1 MTDENISLNTDDQ
14 LPSREQFVRSFYK
27 ILQSLKIHREN
38 NQLLTESVHDFIEL
52 LHRIG
57 DEQGSLTIRF
67 IRGRLWLQEE
77 KLLYRRETVNLFD
90 NLMSYFEKRG
100 LGGIR
105 FYPRIGS
112 KDMTEILVFAAILNQ
127 AEQKKDAL
135 SWLTHEIQEEGFSW
149 VEIIKPDAKSSG
161 SRVQKSEKALKTYA
175 YAIESVQEIAQKLS
189 AGSRVGIG
197 KTLRITQNMVDLMME
212 DEPLFLALST
222 IRMYD
227 DYTYRHSLN
236 VAILSMC
243 IGRRISLSR
252 RSLEQLGL
260 CGLLHDLGKIM
271 VPKHIL
277 SKPGKLTQEEFEEMK
292 KHVLNSVRQIVKI
305 HGSSERKAKL
315 LLPPFEHHLRY
326 DLSGYPQT
334 HRHEPLTLFGR
345 IIAIADV
352 YDATTS
358 PRVYRRNAMPPDQAL
373 GMMFAH
379 AGTHFDPILLKV
391 FINMVGVYPIGTL
404 LELDSKELAIVVR
417 GAENSD
423 KTRPKVMLLSSDEN
437 GGFKKGKIT
446 DLNEKD
452 PSSGYYARNIIRSL
466 YPSDYAIQPA
476 AFLL

>member
-1 MTDENISLNTDDQ
+1 MTDETANPNFQDPLLI
-14 LPSREQFVRSFYK
+14 REEFVRVFYK
-27 ILQSLKIHREN
+27 ILQSLRIHREN
-38 NQLLTESVHDFIEL
+38 NQLLTESVQSFIAL
-52 LHRIG
+52 LRQ
-57 DEQGSLTIRF
+57 QGSGEGVITIRF
-67 IRGRLWLQEE
+67 VRGRLYFQEE

-112 KDMTEILVFAAILNQ
+112 KDMTEVLVFAAILNQ
-127 AEQKKDAL
+127 AEQKKEPL
-135 SWLTHEIQEEGFSW
+135 SWLIHEIQEEGFSW
-149 VEIIKPDAKSSG
+149 VEIVKPDAKSSE
-161 SRVQKSEKALKTYA
+161 SRRQKSERALKTYS
-175 YAIESVQEIAQKLS
+175 YALESVQEITRKLS

-197 KTLRITQNMVDLMME
+197 RTLRVTQNMVNLMME

-243 IGRRISLSR
+243 IGRRINLSR

-260 CGLLHDLGKIM
+260 CGLLHDLGKVM

-277 SKPGKLTQEEFEEMK
+277 NKAGKLTPEECEEMK

-305 HGSSERKAKL
+305 HGSSDRKASL

-334 HRHEPLTLFGR
+334 HRKEPLSLFGR
-345 IIAIADV
+345 ILAIADV
-352 YDATTS
+352 YDAITS
-358 PRVYRRNAMPPDQAL
+358 PRIYRRSVMPPDQAL
-373 GMMFAH
+373 GMMYAR

-404 LELDSKELAIVVR
+404 LELDSKEFAIVVR
-417 GAENSD
+417 AADNPD
-423 KTRPKVMLLSSDEN
+423 KTRPEVMLLSSDEN
-437 GGFKKGKIT
+437 GRFQKGRIA
-446 DLNEKD
+446 DLSEKD
-452 PSSGYYARNIIRSL
+452 PRTGYYLKNIIRSVN
-466 YPSDYAIQPA
+466 PSDYGIQPA

>member
-1 MTDENISLNTDDQ
+1 MTDERISPDIDDQ
-14 LPSREQFVRSFYK
+14 REQFVRAFYK

-38 NQLLTESVHDFIEL
+38 NQLITESVQDFIRL
-52 LHRIG
+52 LHRLG
-57 DEQGSLTIRF
+57 DDDGVLTIRF
-67 IRGRLWLQEE
+67 IRGRLRLQEE
-77 KLLYRRETVNLFD
+77 KLRYRRETVNLFD

-112 KDMTEILVFAAILNQ
+112 KDMTEVLVFAAILNQ
-127 AEQKKDAL
+127 AEQKKEPM
-135 SWLTHEIQEEGFSW
+135 SWLSHEIQEEGFSW
-149 VEIIKPDAKSSG
+149 VEIIKPDAKSSE
-161 SRVQKSEKALKTYA
+161 SRIQKSERALKIYA
-175 YAIESVQEIAQKLS
+175 YALESVQEITRKLS

-197 KTLRITQNMVDLMME
+197 KTLRVTQNMADLMME
-212 DEPLFLALST
+212 DEPLFLALGT

-243 IGRRISLSR
+243 IGRRIGLSR

-277 SKPGKLTQEEFEEMK
+277 NKAGKLTQEESEEMK
-292 KHVLNSVRQIVKI
+292 KHILNSVRQIVKI
-305 HGSSERKAKL
+305 HASSDRKAKL
-315 LLPPFEHHLRY
+315 LLPPFEHHLGY

-334 HRHEPLTLFGR
+334 HRKEPISLFGR
-345 IIAIADV
+345 ILAIADV
-352 YDATTS
+352 YDAVTS
-358 PRVYRRNAMPPDQAL
+358 PRVYRRGVMLPDQAL
-373 GMMFAH
+373 GMMFAR

-391 FINMVGVYPIGTL
+391 FINMLGVYPIGTL
-404 LELDSKELAIVVR
+404 LELDNGEFAIVIQASD
-417 GAENSD
+417 GSD
-423 KTRPKVMLLSSDEN
+423 KTRPGVMLLNSDEN
-437 GGFKKGKIT
+437 GGFQKGKIA

-452 PSSGYYARNIIRSL
+452 PRTGNYLRNIIRSVN
-466 YPSDYAIQPA
+466 PSDYGIRPA